1 MITLQAHFIHMLYR
15 SRAQSRE
22 LIDTTHETFLPITN
36 FDLSSIVSYNGN
48 GILQILEIDLTR
60 KGYREYYR
68 TGWWYNL
75 ISIFLKRSNS

>member
-1 MITLQAHFIHMLYR
+1 MITLQARFIHMLYR

-68 TGWWYNL
+68 TGG
-75 ISIFLKRSNS
+75 II

>member
-60 KGYREYYR
+60 KRYREYYR
-68 TGWWYNL
+68 TGG
-75 ISIFLKRSNS
+75 II

>member
-15 SRAQSRE
+15 SQAQSRE

-68 TGWWYNL
+68 TGG
-75 ISIFLKRSNS
+75 II